1 MVLHYLLDIMLNSMR
16 PRIQRNPVL
25 VASSKE
31 DATIQ
36 DLCAYNRRTHKQT
49 PKTNKSYILTCWGL
63 KKTISKA
70 EYDMYVLQGLTDLV
84 KIIYE

>member
-1 MVLHYLLDIMLNSMR
+1 MTKR
-16 PRIQRNPVL
+16 PRIKTIPKL
-25 VASSKE
+25 VASSSN

-49 PKTNKSYILTCWGL
+49 LKTIKSYILTCWGL

-70 EYDMYVLQGLTDLV
+70 EYDMYVSQGLTDLV

>member
-1 MVLHYLLDIMLNSMR
+1 MGFNMR
-16 PRIQRNPVL
+16 PRITKTPTL
-25 VASSKE
+25 VASTTN

-70 EYDMYVLQGLTDLV
+70 EYDMYVSQGLTDLV

>member
-1 MVLHYLLDIMLNSMR
+1 MR
-16 PRIQRNPVL
+16 PRIKTTSKL
-25 VASSKE
+25 VASSSN

-49 PKTNKSYILTCWGL
+49 PKINKSYILTCWGL

-70 EYDMYVLQGLTDLV
+70 EYDMYVSQGLTDLV
-84 KIIYE
+84 KIEYV